1 MNETKNDP
9 TACRPRGKAAQ
20 LSQEERDQILELR
33 QLYGSRQI
41 ALRVGLSR
49 RVVRRVLCDAG
60 PKAKVTPR
68 PKSKGESLL
77 DPFREVIRAKVQK
90 RLTVTR
96 ILREIR
102 DQDYRGGRTLLA
114 KYVRALRADLALEP
128 RKKVTRRFETP
139 PSLEM
144 QIDWSPYRVL
154 IGGVLTT
161 IHVLGVLLAYSRKL
175 FLGFYRDERQH
186 TLLEGLACAFEYFD
200 GCAFRLVL
208 DNMSTAVLGRIGPDR
223 KPLWHPRFK
232 EFCRHYG
239 CQPVACRVRDPNR
252 KGKKEKSFRLVFE
265 DHLKG
270 SEYHRWEDVPAR
282 AKIWLDGTP
291 EVGNLRVHG
300 TTRQVPNEA
309 YLAEHDLL
317 IRLPSE
323 RFPVYEDAVRIVD
336 QDSTISV
343 AGTRYTVPATLACST
358 VSLRLY
364 AHHFEV
370 VDHFGRIAFSR
381 RHVDPVDHGKLII
394 DPTHYACLKRRP
406 RNDGTGERLDEVFV
420 RRFPSLRP
428 LVDGLKLRMKTFAHI
443 HLRALVRLADRFGEP
458 AFLAAA
464 DRAQQFR
471 RFDAHAVE
479 RILEL
484 TNPLPPDE
492 LLAPLNSAG
501 PVLLGEVEPASL
513 DGFDHLDDD
522 PASEASDD
530 NNGPKE
536 GNHGA

>member
-1 MNETKNDP
+1 MNETKNDS
-9 TACRPRGKAAQ
+9 TTRRPRGKAVQ
-20 LSQEERDQILELR
+20 LSPEERDQILELR
-33 QLYGSRQI
+33 KHYGSREI
-41 ALRVGLSR
+41 AKRVGLSR
-49 RVVRRVLCDAG
+49 KVVRRVLRAAG
-60 PKAKVTPR
+60 PKAAPR
-68 PKSKGESLL
+68 PQGESLL
-77 DPFREVIRAKVQK
+77 DEFRETIRAKVEK
-90 RLTVTR
+90 RLTVSR
-96 ILREIR
+96 ILREVR
-102 DQDYRGGRTLLA
+102 EKGYRGGRTLLA
-114 KYVRALRADLALEP
+114 KYVRAQRAQLALEP

-139 PSLEM
+139 VAREM

-175 FLGFYRDERQH
+175 FLGFYRDERQS

-208 DNMSTAVLGRIGPDR
+208 DNMTTAVLGRIGPDR
-223 KPLWHPRFK
+223 KPIWHPRFR

-239 CQPVACRVRDPNR
+239 CHPYACAVRHPNR
-252 KGKKEKSFRLVFE
+252 KGKKEKSFRLVFD

-270 SEYHRWEDVPAR
+270 TEYERWDDVPVR
-282 AKIWLDGTP
+282 GRIWLDGTP
-291 EVGNLRVHG
+291 GCGNLRIHG
-300 TTRQVPNEA
+300 TTRQRPNDA

-317 IRLPSE
+317 VRLPAE
-323 RFPVYEDAVRIVD
+323 RFPVYEDAVRVVD
-336 QDSTISV
+336 QDSTLSV

-370 VDHFGRIAFSR
+370 VDHLDRIAFSR
-381 RHVDPVDHGKLII
+381 TYVDPADHGKLVI
-394 DPTHYACLKRRP
+394 DPTHYAGLPRRP
-406 RNDGTGERLDEVFV
+406 RNDGSGERLDEAFV
-420 RRFPSLRP
+420 RRFPSLLP
-428 LVDGLKLRMKTFAHI
+428 MVDGLKLRMKTLAHI

-479 RILEL
+479 RILER
-484 TNPLPPDE
+484 TDPLPADE
-492 LLAPLNSAG
+492 LITPLSGAG
-501 PVLLGEVEPASL
+501 PALLGEVEPASL
-513 DGFDHLDDD
+513 DDFDHLDQD
-522 PASEASDD
+522 PAAKATNGDD
-530 NNGPKE
+530 GPKE